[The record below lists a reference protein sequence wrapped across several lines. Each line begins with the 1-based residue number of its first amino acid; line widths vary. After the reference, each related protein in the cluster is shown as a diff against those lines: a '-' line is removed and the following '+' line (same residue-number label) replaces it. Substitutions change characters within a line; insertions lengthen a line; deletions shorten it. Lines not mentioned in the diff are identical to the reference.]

1 MSRVHAFAA
10 APILLACQPAAA
22 ADVKD
27 FRDWHAA
34 CDNLRDCNA
43 YGFDA
48 SLSGAAYLRIER
60 GGAPNAPAKITL
72 ALDAN
77 DGVTFTLKFNDPSL
91 PGLPDNA
98 ISGTKSEED
107 ERRRVVLT
115 DTVSADALIGSIRKA
130 DKIIIT
136 RQDPPGAKEKSDRV
150 ESEISM
156 SGAVAALL
164 WIDEQQMRL
173 GTMTALISKGD
184 KPASAV
190 PRQPKPPVIV
200 PTKIAS
206 GTPPAKTAPALIAK
220 GRALCGEE
228 DEGSKLTE
236 TWPLGNNRF
245 LYAFNCPDSGGAYN
259 YHYGFLVATG
269 GNPATARAV
278 KFEWPI
284 KVGSIETDPGYE
296 VIAVNPIFDAKTMT
310 ISTFGKGRGLG
321 DCGTSEDWVWDG
333 KTFRLALLKMM
344 GQCRAVPLYDWPTL
358 YRTERRT
365 P

>member
-1 MSRVHAFAA
+1 MKRMHALVAA
-10 APILLACQPAAA
+10 AILFACHAASA
-22 ADVKD
+22 AEQKD
-27 FRDWHAA
+27 FRDWNVS

-43 YGFDA
+43 YGLDA
-48 SLSGAAYLRIER
+48 SLSGATYLRIER
-60 GGAPNAPAKITL
+60 GGAPFAPAKITL

-77 DGVTFTLKFNDPSL
+77 DGVTFTLKFNDSSL
-91 PGLPDNA
+91 PGLPENA

-115 DTVSADALIGSIRKA
+115 DTASAETLIGSIRRA
-130 DKIIIT
+130 EKIIIT
-136 RQDPPGAKEKSDRV
+136 RQDPPDAKEKSDPLV
-150 ESEISM
+150 SEISM
-156 SGAVAALL
+156 TGAVAALL
-164 WIDEQQMRL
+164 WVDEQQKRL
-173 GTMTALISKGD
+173 DTVTALIRKGD

-190 PRQPKPPVIV
+190 PPQPKPTVIV
-200 PTKIAS
+200 APKPATGK
-206 GTPPAKTAPALIAK
+206 PPSKAAPELIKK

-245 LYAFNCPDSGGAYN
+245 LYAFSCPDSSGAYN

-296 VIAVNPIFDAKTMT
+296 VIAVNPTFDAKTMT
-310 ISTFGKGRGLG
+310 ISTSGKGRAMG
-321 DCGTSEDWVWDG
+321 DCGTTEDWVWDG

-344 GQCRAVPLYDWPTL
+344 GQCRAVPLLDWPTL
-358 YRTERRT
+358 YRAERRT